1 MTGGSSTLPCS
12 DTFAYVQNIYFFIHF
27 TFYAFLNIFSGPSR
41 DSELETQALENA
53 ILKKKGDWD
62 AYLTIHT

>member
-1 MTGGSSTLPCS
+1 LTEEL
-12 DTFAYVQNIYFFIHF
+12 IFFNF
-27 TFYAFLNIFSGPSR
+27 TFTTILCVFSGPSR